1 MTPSCT
7 QNDILKVSKKTQD
20 QHRDRPSISTTKRT
34 YVLTSS
40 RSRTKQNRRKSQMA
54 MIRTTQINSCWR
66 LKSSSGSSTE
76 TYSKNT
82 RGTPNI
88 RTASCQSYYTCGLRW
103 HIVNRAKSLHLFLMS
118 FEELTTST
126 CDPFRNRNL
135 GRLRKSPGST
145 SEPWNQRDRWRGQ
158 SQRVWRTQHGQ
169 VLTATVQSW
178 RKQWRGL
185 RNIEVCKRLNGPR
198 SISLANIIFLTIV
211 KTVWLSV

>member
-20 QHRDRPSISTTKRT
+20 RHRDRPSISTTKRT

-66 LKSSSGSSTE
+66 FKSSSGSSRE

-88 RTASCQSYYTCGLRW
+88 RTASCQSYYTCGLLW
-103 HIVNRAKSLHLFLMS
+103 YIVNRAKSLHLFLMS
-118 FEELTTST
+118 FEELTTSS
-126 CDPFRNRNL
+126 CDLWSFPKPEFGTLEKESWLHIGAVEPERPMEGTITSL
-135 GRLRKSPGST
+135 KDSAWPST
-145 SEPWNQRDRWRGQ
+145 DSHC
-158 SQRVWRTQHGQ
+158 S
-169 VLTATVQSW
+169 VLKKAMTRFEKYW
-178 RKQWRGL
+178 
-185 RNIEVCKRLNGPR
+185 
-198 SISLANIIFLTIV
+198 SL
-211 KTVWLSV
+211 